1 MILSGQACETW
12 HTVSSQC
19 TKLYP
24 KWILAVSWL
33 LVNDNDV
40 NITHTYR
47 RQPPTDIQY
56 TALLTC
62 CHCSRISGR
71 YRRKYFRGKLSVSG
85 QVAGLFQDTSSLRGL
100 RFTGVAFTLSGG
112 SGLTAD
118 RTKRSDQ
125 KGQFAHHGEKTTQ
138 CLWLEISQIR
148 ENNYVINV
156 TLRYCTNYSERKMSP
171 LSGT

>member
-1 MILSGQACETW
+1 MDQTLSKVDSCG
-12 HTVSSQC
+12 
-19 TKLYP
+19 
-24 KWILAVSWL
+24 ILAACQWQWCEYH
-33 LVNDNDV
+33 
-40 NITHTYR
+40 THIQ

-56 TALLTC
+56 EALLTC

-112 SGLTAD
+112 SGLTVD

-125 KGQFAHHGEKTTQ
+125 KGQFAHHGEKTMP
-138 CLWLEISQIR
+138 CLWLEISKII

-156 TLRYCTNYSERKMSP
+156 TFELLHKLQWEKNGPTVWNVTTYC
-171 LSGT
+171 